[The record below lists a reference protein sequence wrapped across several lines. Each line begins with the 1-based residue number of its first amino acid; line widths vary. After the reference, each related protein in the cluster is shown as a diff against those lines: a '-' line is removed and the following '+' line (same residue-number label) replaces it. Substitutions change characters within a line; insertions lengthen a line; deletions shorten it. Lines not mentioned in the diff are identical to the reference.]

1 MESRAA
7 VFREVGAPVSIERIM
22 LDSPGADRGPS
33 AHRGGGPVPYRLLG
47 AIKLR
52 ELITRTCRL
61 DEITQN
67 DADLDAGKICAV
79 SWCST
84 IERSGKPS
92 GPKPGSAR

>member
-7 VFREVGAPVSIERIM
+7 VFREAGVPVSIERIL
-22 LDSPGADRGPS
+22 LDSPGPS
-33 AHRGGGPVPYRLLG
+33 EVPVRIAAAGLCRTDLTG

-52 ELITRTCRL
+52 ELITRSNRL
-61 DEITQN
+61 DEITQD